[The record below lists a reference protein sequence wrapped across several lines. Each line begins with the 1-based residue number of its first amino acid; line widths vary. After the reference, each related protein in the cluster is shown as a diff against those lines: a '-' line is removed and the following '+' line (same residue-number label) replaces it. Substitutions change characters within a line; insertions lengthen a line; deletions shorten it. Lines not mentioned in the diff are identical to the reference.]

1 MANHLATITL
11 IGHDKAGVI
20 ARITQLLFQLGAN
33 IEAMEEAVT
42 RGQFSMT
49 LQASWAR
56 GKFHQELIRERL
68 RDAARDLK
76 MDVKVHFAPEG
87 PQRLGILVTREPHVL
102 EGLLAKSPTALGA
115 RPVVIIGN
123 RPDLAPVAKK
133 HKLPFHHVPWM
144 NRAPAEEQVLK
155 LAEKYEVDFF
165 VLARFMKIL
174 SPNFVWRWKNK
185 IINIHPSLL
194 PAFPGANAYRQ
205 AYERGAKI
213 VGVTCHFVTPHLDE
227 GPIIAQE
234 ALKVRSNEP
243 LGSIVRRGQALE
255 TKCMLHAVRLYLAKR
270 LDVHWGRVYS

>member
-1 MANHLATITL
+1 MAKHVATITL

-49 LQASWAR
+49 LQASWTGA
-56 GKFHQELIRERL
+56 KFPRAEVERHIRA
-68 RDAARDLK
+68 AARELK
-76 MDVKVHFAPEG
+76 MDVKIHFAPLG

-102 EGLLAKSPTALGA
+102 EGLLAKSPKVLGA
-115 RPVVIIGN
+115 QPVVVVGN
-123 RPDLAPVAKK
+123 RPDLAPLAKK
-133 HKLPFHHVPWM
+133 HGLPFHHVPWL

-155 LAEKYEVDFF
+155 LAEKYEVDFM

-205 AYERGAKI
+205 AYERGARV
-213 VGVTCHFVTPHLDE
+213 VGVTCHFVTPNLDE

-234 ALKVRSNEP
+234 AMTVRGNEP
-243 LGSIVRRGQALE
+243 LASIVKRGQALE
-255 TKCMLHAVRLYLAKR
+255 TKCVLKAVRAYVTKR